1 MKLLKILSW
10 VLRIALFIIILVLV
24 LDNMQTID
32 FNLFSIYHVKLPL
45 IALLLIFFVVG
56 VLLGLLFGILR
67 GFASKSDVR
76 RLEKEIASLR
86 LAKQNN

>member
-1 MKLLKILSW
+1 MKILKVLNW

-32 FNLFSIYHVKLPL
+32 FNLFSIYHIKLPL
-45 IALLLIFFVVG
+45 IVLILIFFVTG
-56 VLLGLLFGILR
+56 ILLGLLFGILR

-76 RLEKEIASLR
+76 KLEKEIDDLR
-86 LAKQNN
+86 ATKTIN